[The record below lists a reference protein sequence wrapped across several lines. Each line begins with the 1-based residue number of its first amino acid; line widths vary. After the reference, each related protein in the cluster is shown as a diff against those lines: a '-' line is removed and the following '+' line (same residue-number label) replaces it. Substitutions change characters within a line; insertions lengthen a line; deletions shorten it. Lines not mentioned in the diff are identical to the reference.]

1 MPKVSGKKNKKTSRV
16 SRRKQAD
23 RGLLESAGAVLD
35 SFTQRALRLLLTY
48 TAVSVTGCA
57 IILVLMLFAGG
68 YFFNIGTRLNN
79 LSVETARAAGFEVT
93 RISLK
98 GGLQTRDQD
107 IIAALYDRDEG
118 QAIGRSLFHVNLR
131 ETRQRIEDIG
141 WVKNASVSRL
151 WPDTLHVSISERT
164 PSALWQPDGQGEL
177 LLIDR
182 EGAVITRVGSHQY
195 TGLPLVI
202 NTDDP
207 TRASTVLAHLAQYP
221 GLSARIAALKEQGN
235 RRWDL
240 VFRDN
245 FVVKLPE
252 NNFEEA
258 LKELYELDAQSE
270 DLSAALDYLD
280 LRNKDTVY
288 YDPKS

>member
-1 MPKVSGKKNKKTSRV
+1 M
-16 SRRKQAD
+16 
-23 RGLLESAGAVLD
+23 LETTGAMLD
-35 SFTQRALRLLLTY
+35 NFAQRALRVLLTY
-48 TAVSVTGCA
+48 TAVSITGCV

-79 LSVETARAAGFEVT
+79 LSVETARLAGFEVT

-98 GGLQTRDQD
+98 GGVQTRDQD
-107 IIAALYDRDEG
+107 IISALYDREEG
-118 QAIGRSLFHVNLR
+118 QALGRSLLHVNLR
-131 ETRQRIEDIG
+131 DTRQRIEDIG
-141 WVKNASVSRL
+141 WVKHASITRL
-151 WPDTLHVSISERT
+151 WPDTLHVSISERI

-207 TRASTVLAHLAQYP
+207 TRASKILAHLALYP

-252 NNFEEA
+252 DDFEKA

-270 DLSAALDYLD
+270 DLSAALEYLD